1 MLMLTPTAAEAVRGI
16 TSGEGVPDECG
27 LRISTADSAQTFQL
41 AVTAEPAEQD
51 DVFTAEGARIFL
63 DPESAAYFD
72 DKIIDTGL
80 DAKGNATFV
89 VGPQGP
95 AAP

>member
-1 MLMLTPTAAEAVRGI
+1 MLTPTAAEAVRDI
-16 TSGEGVPDECG
+16 TSGEGVPDDCG
-27 LRISTADSAQTFQL
+27 LRISTEDKAQTFQL
-41 AVTAEPAEQD
+41 AVTTGPAEQD

-63 DPESAAYFD
+63 DPESAAFFE
-72 DKIIDTGL
+72 DKILDTGL
-80 DAKGNATFV
+80 DATGNATFV